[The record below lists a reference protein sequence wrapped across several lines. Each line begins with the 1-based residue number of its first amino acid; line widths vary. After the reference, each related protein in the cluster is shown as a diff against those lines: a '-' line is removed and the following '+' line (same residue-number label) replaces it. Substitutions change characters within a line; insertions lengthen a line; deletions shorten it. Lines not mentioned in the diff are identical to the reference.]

1 MTARRKRIA
10 EPAKLANGEYLAK
23 PRETSLLSAVAN
35 GHSSI
40 WPEAKMV
47 VKGDQ
52 AVFFQGGKKV
62 WACQIMYASNMLD
75 VTLIKL
81 SATKGLSL

>member
-1 MTARRKRIA
+1 MTTQRKRIA

-23 PRETSLLSAVAN
+23 PRDTTLLSAVAN

-52 AVFFQGGKKV
+52 AAFFQDGKKV
-62 WACQIMYASNMLD
+62 WACQMIYASNMFD
-75 VTLIKL
+75 VTPIKL
-81 SATKGLSL
+81 SVSKGLAQ